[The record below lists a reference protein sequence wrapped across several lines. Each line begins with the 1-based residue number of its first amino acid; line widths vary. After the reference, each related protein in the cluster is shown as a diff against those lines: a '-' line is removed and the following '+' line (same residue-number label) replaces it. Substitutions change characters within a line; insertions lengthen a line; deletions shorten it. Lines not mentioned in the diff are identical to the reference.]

1 MNQINNQISHIC
13 VKKIDLV
20 LYTNLNIYKTKY
32 IKMNCQEMN
41 LIETELGLE
50 LPNNFQNYSQE
61 TQELIINYLKHLGT
75 IERQAYTIGKR
86 HLGTSFNVVK
96 SNGFLYW
103 KKNNK

>member
-1 MNQINNQISHIC
+1 MNPINNQISHIC

-20 LYTNLNIYKTKY
+20 LLKY
-32 IKMNCQEMN
+32 IKLNILQMNFQE
-41 LIETELGLE
+41 IETELGLE
-50 LPNNFQNYSQE
+50 LPNNFQNNTQE
-61 TQELIINYLKHLGT
+61 MQELIINYLKHLGT

-86 HLGTSFNVVK
+86 HLGTSFNVIK